1 MLFRSTSE
9 LSKAIGSVTGL
20 SPVKIDNTIRG
31 YTGTMGMFLAQ
42 APDMVI
48 GDKRNL
54 PEKRLSERV
63 FLRDFNV
70 TDMNLN
76 RSVDEFYDML
86 ADANKQHA
94 GYGKKGKPSK
104 VVKSIRNAGKMISDL
119 NKDIQTITNSR
130 LSPSIKRARIDK
142 KRAEIKRIAN
152 IAVTKYGKYFD

>member
-1 MLFRSTSE
+1 
-9 LSKAIGSVTGL
+9 
-20 SPVKIDNTIRG
+20 
-31 YTGTMGMFLAQ
+31 MFLAQ
-42 APDMVI
+42 APDRLVA
-48 GDKRNL
+48 DKRNL
-54 PEKRLSERV
+54 PEKKISELT

-86 ADANKQHA
+86 SEANKQHA

-104 VVKSIRNAGKMISDL
+104 IVKSIRTAGKMISDL

-130 LSPSIKRARIDK
+130 LSPSVKRARIDK

-152 IAVTKYGKYFD
+152 IAVTKYRKYFD